1 MLPNWRQGIE
11 AMMQPLLALMMVVMS
26 VLLLLMNGWRLLDLK
41 QLVLL
46 VTAVA
51 LPPEV
56 MLIQRQQ
63 VVL

>member
-1 MLPNWRQGIE
+1 MLPNWIQGIE

-26 VLLLLMNGWRLLDLK
+26 VLLLLMNGWRLRDLK

-46 VTAVA
+46 VMAVA

-56 MLIQRQQ
+56 MLIQRKQ

>member
-1 MLPNWRQGIE
+1 
-11 AMMQPLLALMMVVMS
+11 MQPLLALMMVVMS
-26 VLLLLMNGWRLLDLK
+26 VLLLLMNGWRLRDLK

-46 VTAVA
+46 VKAVA

-63 VVL
+63 VVP